1 MSLSHVT
8 SIQQHWRHQLWVL
21 GYVLPCSLCMHINL
35 TVSIYINYSFL
46 SVDKE
51 VRNFVEET

>member
-1 MSLSHVT
+1 
-8 SIQQHWRHQLWVL
+8 
-21 GYVLPCSLCMHINL
+21 MHINL